1 MNTKIMA
8 VILGTT
14 IGTMSSIL
22 LPSLSQQSFAYSKY
36 RFDNRTQCVN
46 ITNLEFQRGLPDNAT
61 YMKLID
67 MCEHRFAAN
76 PTSP

>member
-1 MNTKIMA
+1 MNTKAIA
-8 VILGTT
+8 VVLGTT
-14 IGTMSSIL
+14 IGTISSIL
-22 LPSLSQQSFAYSKY
+22 RPSLSQQSFAYGKY
-36 RFDNRTQCVN
+36 GFDNRTQCVN
-46 ITNLEFQRGLPDNAT
+46 ITNREFQRGLVDNET